1 MSTCRVCMR
10 RAISQSR
17 SFSSGRRLDSAARD
31 YNAAV
36 QALNGLQSNYAI
48 VEAIRKT
55 GPESNKLAIP
65 EMIAYIRR
73 VGYEVCVLKYRST
86 FRIIADIYQAVGF

>member
-1 MSTCRVCMR
+1 MSTFRVCMR
-10 RAISQSR
+10 RAQWQQTR
-17 SFSSGRRLDSAARD
+17 QFSSDHRLNPATRD

-48 VEAIRKT
+48 VEAIRKA
-55 GPESNKLAIP
+55 GPGSNKLAIP

-73 VGYEVCVLKYRST
+73 VGYEVCVEKCP
-86 FRIIADIYQAVGF
+86 